1 MIFLPLDRRIND
13 RVPWLVIS
21 LVVVNV
27 AITIHTHF
35 GFNEARINA
44 AFAQWGAIPVS
55 LSARAWVSHMF
66 LHAGPAHVIGNMAFL
81 VLFGMNVERRLG
93 AVATLVIYFL
103 SGFAALALFV
113 AFNRGFTGPLVGASG
128 AVSGVVGMYL
138 VLFRKRTVEVMW
150 TAFVTAGIVRVPAV
164 VVASFWIGLEL
175 LQAILLND
183 KVLVA
188 HWAHVGGF
196 AGGFALTP
204 ALLTVYR
211 GYPEIYA
218 SETKRRVRDTFEE
231 KAYIPDAP
239 AAPRADGWTI
249 VAKEWRPVT
258 MAVRRIV
265 DGVAPGS
272 GAFSRPSRIAGGLA
286 APQADDL
293 RARLDRAGYT
303 ATVLPHPHEIP
314 ETPLVFIDRLETTAD
329 GLDLV
334 EARGARQ
341 AIDPRRVVRIQAGM
355 SRGATSILDIVTRDP
370 WRRFR
375 LSGATASAPLEKMV
389 ETVRAAFPEF
399 ESTGATFES
408 LAELDEYFRWRL
420 QRAV

>member
-1 MIFLPLDRRIND
+1 MFFLPFDRRIND
-13 RVPWLVIS
+13 RIPWLVIS

-27 AITIHTHF
+27 AITILTHF
-35 GFNEARINA
+35 GFNEARINGI
-44 AFAQWGAIPVS
+44 FAEWGAIPSS
-55 LSARAWVSHMF
+55 LTGRAWVSHMF

-93 AVATLVIYFL
+93 AVATLVLYFL
-103 SGFAALALFV
+103 SGFAALGLFV
-113 AFNRGFTGPLVGASG
+113 LFNRSFTGPLVGASG
-128 AVSGVVGMYL
+128 AVSGIVGMYL
-138 VLFRKRTVEVMW
+138 FLFRKRTVEVMW
-150 TAFVTAGIVRVPAV
+150 TAVVTGGLVRVPAM

-175 LQAILLND
+175 LQAVLLND

-204 ALLTVYR
+204 AVLAVFR

-231 KAYIPDAP
+231 KAYIPDEP
-239 AAPRADGWTI
+239 AAPRADGLTI

-258 MAVRRIV
+258 SAVRRIV

-293 RARLDRAGYT
+293 RARLDRAGYP
-303 ATVLPHPHEIP
+303 AAVVPHNAGIP
-314 ETPLVFIDRLETTAD
+314 ETPFVFIDQVKTTAD
-329 GLDLV
+329 GLDVV

-341 AIDPRRVVRIQAGM
+341 MIEPRRVVRIQAGVA
-355 SRGATSILDIVTRDP
+355 RGTPIVDIVTRDP
-370 WRRFR
+370 WCRYR
-375 LSGATASAPLEKMV
+375 LSAATASAPVPPMV
-389 ETVRAAFPEF
+389 ESVKAAYPGF
-399 ESTGATFES
+399 EATGAAFES
-408 LAELDEYFRWRL
+408 LADLDEYFRWRL